1 MLPSAKRVPEKTDVQ
16 EMARPLQIL
25 LVEDDPHVR
34 SILKE
39 MLHTLGHTCVAV
51 CGGERSVDVLQARAE
66 LDLVITDYQ
75 MPILNGVELI
85 EWMRSVKGSRPV
97 ILLSGYGAAVSER
110 IRARPTAV
118 LGKPV
123 RLKQLEEALSE
134 AFLHVV

>member
-51 CGGERSVDVLQARAE
+51 CGGERAVDVLQARAE